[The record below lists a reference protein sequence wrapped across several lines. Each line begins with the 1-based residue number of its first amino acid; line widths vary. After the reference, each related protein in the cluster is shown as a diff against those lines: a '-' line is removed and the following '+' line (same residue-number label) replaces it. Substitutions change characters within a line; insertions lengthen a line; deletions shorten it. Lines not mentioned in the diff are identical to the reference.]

1 MKAMGTLRDLQF
13 ALQLKIEELRQRD
26 TLIDELELE
35 LDAKDDL
42 IRRLQGELDRM
53 RVSLGTP
60 GSSAAGCLALRN
72 SSQRIKRRAVVAE
85 PPSWDE
91 KQPPQPTASSHSK
104 SPESQ
109 ELIRGTLME
118 NGFTKHLERGQILAI
133 VDCMYAT
140 TVSQGSC
147 VIREGENASLA
158 YVIEEGKMEVT
169 KSGHKLQML
178 EAGALFGELAL
189 LHNHTRSTTV
199 TAVMNCKLWVIDR
212 LSFQSIMLKSGLLR
226 ISQSLDLLRSAPFFR
241 SLPEDALI
249 KASDA
254 LEECHYG
261 EGDYIIRHGSPGDS
275 FFIVSQGQVKVTE
288 RRSVSDE
295 PTCLSTLS
303 RGDWFGER
311 ALRGEESR
319 IVSVMAAGDVT
330 CLVIERDS
338 FRKLMGNLEDDNK
351 IGRDNKE
358 SKARCEEKEEVSF
371 PPDTC
376 LGDLQVI
383 CCLGEGQ
390 FSTVELVHFKGDLRR
405 QYTLKIIRKHA
416 VLSSGQQGR
425 LQTERRIMLEAN
437 CPFIVRLHKTFRD
450 ADCLYMLLEACLG
463 GELWTLLRERG
474 TFDDATTHFYTA
486 CVAEALSYLHS
497 RGIVHRDLRP
507 ENIHLDQYGY
517 AKLVGFG
524 CAQKIG
530 SRRKCWT
537 FCGSTGYVAPEM
549 ILCKGHTTSVD
560 YWALGVFIY
569 EMLSGSPPFSASD
582 PMKTYTAILQ
592 GIDAVEFPKPISKA
606 AANLI
611 KRLCRNNPSER
622 LGTQRNGVKDI
633 QRHKWFDGFDWE
645 AVRKRTITPPILP
658 CVHHP
663 PEYRESS
670 LHHDDNGNSSHTE
683 LPDWDKD
690 F

>member
-1 MKAMGTLRDLQF
+1 MERLEQKENKKRERD
-13 ALQLKIEELRQRD
+13 RQRD
-26 TLIDELELE
+26 
-35 LDAKDDL
+35 
-42 IRRLQGELDRM
+42 R
-53 RVSLGTP
+53 
-60 GSSAAGCLALRN
+60 
-72 SSQRIKRRAVVAE
+72 
-85 PPSWDE
+85 
-91 KQPPQPTASSHSK
+91 H
-104 SPESQ
+104 
-109 ELIRGTLME
+109 
-118 NGFTKHLERGQILAI
+118 
-133 VDCMYAT
+133 
-140 TVSQGSC
+140 
-147 VIREGENASLA
+147 
-158 YVIEEGKMEVT
+158 EEEYRQ
-169 KSGHKLQML
+169 S
-178 EAGALFGELAL
+178 
-189 LHNHTRSTTV
+189 
-199 TAVMNCKLWVIDR
+199 VMNCKLWVIDR